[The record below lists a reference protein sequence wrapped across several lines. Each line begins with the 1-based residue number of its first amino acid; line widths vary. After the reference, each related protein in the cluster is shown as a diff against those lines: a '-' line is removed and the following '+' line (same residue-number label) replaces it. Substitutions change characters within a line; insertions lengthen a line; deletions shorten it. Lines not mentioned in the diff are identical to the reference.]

1 MTVDTLLAIRSF
13 VRSKP
18 ELFGAHTEFMDLRSV
33 VAWAREQSRSAEESK
48 ALSALRDYIGFILN
62 LDDLESRG
70 LIEVIN
76 DDEKG
81 EIVVEYKG
89 KHGETARKRLD
100 KAT

>member
-1 MTVDTLLAIRSF
+1 MIFMSVDTLLAIRSF

-18 ELFGAHTEFMDLRSV
+18 ELFGAHPEFKDLRSV
-33 VAWAREQSRSAEESK
+33 IAWAHEQARTPEGST
-48 ALSALRDYIGFILN
+48 ALRELQDYVGFILN

-89 KHGETARKRLD
+89 KHGKP
-100 KAT
+100 